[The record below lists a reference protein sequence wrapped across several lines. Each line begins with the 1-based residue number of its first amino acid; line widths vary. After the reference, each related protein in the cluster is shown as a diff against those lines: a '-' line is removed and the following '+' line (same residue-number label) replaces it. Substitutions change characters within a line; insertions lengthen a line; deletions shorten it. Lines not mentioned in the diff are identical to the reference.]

1 MKKHLLLIAFA
12 FISVTLH
19 AQYLNIT
26 DFYFTYAPN
35 GTALPDTGLM
45 PGADLNF
52 QFEFVNNLAN
62 GQDIQSGD
70 KISFAWHTTGS
81 SIVDT
86 LGTHSWPA
94 PLPNGQSASLYA
106 HSNVTLPADSC
117 FSWEVCLWPLYNPY
131 SPNIDPQKGRHCVTF
146 KTTGCKTGTTSHLAP
161 TVNEQM
167 SNFYVADRSL
177 HFKFPNNE
185 GTNKVEL
192 FNLAGKKVFSKYVSD
207 QGVVNILDGIPG
219 GIFILK
225 ASDGNSE
232 VTKKV
237 FIR

>member
-1 MKKHLLLIAFA
+1 MIA
-12 FISVTLH
+12 LGLN

-26 DFYFTYAPN
+26 DFYFTHAPN

-62 GQDIQSGD
+62 GQDIQPGD

-94 PLPNGQSASLYA
+94 LLANGQSASLYA

-131 SPNIDPQKGRHCVTF
+131 SPNFDPQKGRHCVTF
-146 KTTGCKTGTTSHLAP
+146 KTTGCKTNTTTHL
-161 TVNEQM
+161 TLLDNDQM
-167 SNFYVADRSL
+167 SNFYVADRLL

-192 FNLAGKKVFSKYVSD
+192 FNLSGKKIFSKTVSE
-207 QGVVNILDGIPG
+207 QGLVNISDEISN

-232 VTKKV
+232 VIQKV
-237 FIR
+237 FIN